1 MVYCFCRISDAPRCV
16 PTKGGILQCIMRIAA
31 MFVCDFC
38 RDAPWC
44 VRNDRE
50 LQIVS
55 CLFRISDAPRCVPT
69 KGGILRHI
77 VRITATRQCQHDMI
91 DLVAKLQL
99 LFLISKWTVYFL
111 IRSRLLF
118 VTYLEIPH
126 DRATNGVSK
135 EIERHFLCRSGDYL

>member
-1 MVYCFCRISDAPRCV
+1 
-16 PTKGGILQCIMRIAA
+16 
-31 MFVCDFC
+31 MFVCDSC

-44 VRNDRE
+44 VRNHMK

-55 CLFRISDAPRCVPT
+55 CLFRMADAPRCVPI

-118 VTYLEIPH
+118 VTYLEIPPYS
-126 DRATNGVSK
+126 DNKWR
-135 EIERHFLCRSGDYL
+135 IEGN